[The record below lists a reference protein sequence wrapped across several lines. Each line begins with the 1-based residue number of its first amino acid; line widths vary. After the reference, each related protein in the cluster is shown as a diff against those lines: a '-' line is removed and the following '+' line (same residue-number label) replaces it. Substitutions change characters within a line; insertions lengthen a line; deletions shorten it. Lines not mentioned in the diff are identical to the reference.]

1 MMKSSFRLAGAA
13 ALCAALLLTA
23 CAKKTDQT
31 TASTDTSS
39 TSSSASA
46 SPSGVYSAAPDAS
59 PAADA
64 SAAAANASAAP
75 IASATSVA
83 ATATS
88 APSADASTSV
98 TASSSNGTAGAG
110 GGYID
115 LPVYPGATE
124 TKEGAMSMSTNTG
137 SLVVKIYTTHDDTKK
152 VADWYK
158 GHLPAAFKGGVMT
171 AGGNTVGT
179 FADEHTDGDQSVIVA
194 TQDDHTTHIQ
204 LTTKHGK

>member
-31 TASTDTSS
+31 TTSTDTSS
-39 TSSSASA
+39 TSATASS
-46 SPSGVYSAAPDAS
+46 SPSSVYSSAPDAS
-59 PAADA
+59 PAAGASASATASGAPDA
-64 SAAAANASAAP
+64 SATTAP
-75 IASATSVA
+75 T
-83 ATATS
+83 
-88 APSADASTSV
+88 ADATTSV
-98 TASSSNGTAGAG
+98 TTSTSNGTAGAG

-124 TKEGAMSMSTNTG
+124 SKEGAMSMSTNTG
-137 SLVVKIYTTHDDTKK
+137 SFVVKIYNTKDDTKK

-158 GHLPAAFKGGVMT
+158 GHLPAAFKGGVLT
-171 AGGNTVGT
+171 AGDKTVGT

-194 TQDDHTTHIQ
+194 GQDDHTTRIQ
-204 LTTKHGK
+204 LSTKHGK

>member
-39 TSSSASA
+39 TSSSASS

-64 SAAAANASAAP
+64 SAASSTSAAP
-75 IASATSVA
+75 SASATGASA
-83 ATATS
+83 EATTTVTTS
-88 APSADASTSV
+88 T
-98 TASSSNGTAGAG
+98 SNGTAGSG

-115 LPVYPGATE
+115 LPVYPGASE

-137 SLVVKIYTTHDDTKK
+137 SFTVKIYTTKDDTKK

-158 GHLPAAFKGGVMT
+158 GHLPAAFKGGVLT
-171 AGGNTVGT
+171 AGDKTVGT

-194 TQDDHTTHIQ
+194 SQDDKTTRIQ
-204 LTTKHGK
+204 LSTKHGK

>member
-31 TASTDTSS
+31 TTSTDS
-39 TSSSASA
+39 TSTSATASA
-46 SPSGVYSAAPDAS
+46 SPAAVYSSAPEAS

-64 SAAAANASAAP
+64 SAGASTTTAP
-75 IASATSVA
+75 SASATTAPTAS
-83 ATATS
+83 AT
-88 APSADASTSV
+88 TSV
-98 TASSSNGTAGAG
+98 TTSTANGTAGAG

-115 LPVYPGATE
+115 LPVYPGAAE
-124 TKEGAMSMSTNTG
+124 SKEGAMSMTTNTG
-137 SLVVKIYTTHDDTKK
+137 SFVVKVYTTHDDTKK

-158 GHLPAAFKGGVMT
+158 AHLPAAFKGGVLT
-171 AGGNTVGT
+171 AGDKTVGT

-194 TQDDHTTHIQ
+194 SQDDKVTRIQ
-204 LTTKHGK
+204 LSTKHGK

>member
-31 TASTDTSS
+31 TTSTDTSS
-39 TSSSASA
+39 TSATASS
-46 SPSGVYSAAPDAS
+46 SPSGVYSAVPGAS

-64 SAAAANASAAP
+64 SAATATSP
-75 IASATSVA
+75 GPDASATAVA

-88 APSADASTSV
+88 APSTDATTSV
-98 TASSSNGTAGAG
+98 TATTSNGTAGAS

-158 GHLPAAFKGGVMT
+158 GHLPAAFKGGVLT
-171 AGGNTVGT
+171 AGDKTVGT

-194 TQDDHTTHIQ
+194 GADDKTTRIQ

>member
-13 ALCAALLLTA
+13 ALCAALLVTA

-31 TASTDTSS
+31 TTSTDTSS
-39 TSSSASA
+39 TSATASS
-46 SPSGVYSAAPDAS
+46 SPSGVYSAVPGAS
-59 PAADA
+59 PAADS
-64 SAAAANASAAP
+64 SA
-75 IASATSVA
+75 ASATSPAPDASATAVA
-83 ATATS
+83 ANTTS
-88 APSADASTSV
+88 APSADATTAV
-98 TASSSNGTAGAG
+98 TASTSNGTAGAG

-194 TQDDHTTHIQ
+194 SKDDHTTHIQ

>member
-39 TSSSASA
+39 TSSSASS

-64 SAAAANASAAP
+64 SAASSTSAAP
-75 IASATSVA
+75 SASPTGASAEATTTVTTS
-83 ATATS
+83 T
-88 APSADASTSV
+88 
-98 TASSSNGTAGAG
+98 SNGTAGSG

-115 LPVYPGATE
+115 LPVYPGASE

-137 SLVVKIYTTHDDTKK
+137 SFTVKIYTTKDDTKK

-158 GHLPAAFKGGVMT
+158 GHLPAAFKGGVLT
-171 AGGNTVGT
+171 AGDKTVGT

-194 TQDDHTTHIQ
+194 SQDDKTTRIQ
-204 LTTKHGK
+204 LSTKHGK